1 MTPTKSNGIAIHL
14 LRIKVF
20 EAFTLDSKNV
30 KEIAEEVRASAQAL
44 NESDRK
50 IFFKNLNEQI
60 KDPDTYAT
68 LNFFVIAGLHHFYLK
83 KYIRGSINLS
93 LFLLALVT
101 FFTIEDDQWLGG
113 IGVLIVVFIVLIEI
127 PALFRSQIIVENY
140 NNNLSQKI
148 LLAISMTDGFRDH

>member
-1 MTPTKSNGIAIHL
+1 M
-14 LRIKVF
+14 F
-20 EAFTLDSKNV
+20 EAFSLDSKNV
-30 KEIAEEVRASAQAL
+30 REIAEEVRASAQAL

-50 IFFKNLNEQI
+50 NFFKKLNEQI

-93 LFLLALVT
+93 LSFLALVT
-101 FFTIEDDQWLGG
+101 FFTIEDGRWQGG
-113 IGVLIVVFIVLIEI
+113 IGLLIFVFIVLIEI
-127 PALFRSQIIVENY
+127 PALFRSQIIVEDY

-148 LLAISMTDGFRDH
+148 LLAISMTDDFSDQ